1 MKGKL
6 TAMSYKIKVRNCH
19 LLLYATIQLWL
30 PQMETTQT
38 KKKKQNEAANHS
50 LQGTCVKSK
59 RFQGHKTRLV
69 TSCSNQS
76 I

>member
-38 KKKKQNEAANHS
+38 KKKSKMKQQTTAYR
-50 LQGTCVKSK
+50 K
-59 RFQGHKTRLV
+59 LV
-69 TSCSNQS
+69 SNQKDFKG
-76 I
+76 IRQDW